1 MNHIEKIIADLGKVS
16 GSDIVWKDFS
26 DDSNVCPTSVI
37 TNVKDVEV
45 QFFAFETK
53 ELAEEEGAS
62 VYGVMSV
69 NDDGKLLNQWSGNN
83 RDNAIEKAV
92 EFAENEVTK

>member
-1 MNHIEKIIADLGKVS
+1 MNHIEKIIADLSKVS
-16 GSDIVWKDFS
+16 GSIVWEDSS
-26 DDSNVCPTSVI
+26 DDSNVCPTSVT
-37 TNVKDVEV
+37 TNVKDAEV

-83 RDNAIEKAV
+83 RNDAIGKAV